1 MATTTFLQGLNAPDL
16 GLFINGEDFAAT
28 TDMTETLNQ
37 TVTYGDA
44 FGTDGP
50 VLRTVRYADEN
61 TVTFTATLL
70 KTGVA
75 NGLNSEDT
83 LKALRDFEIITRRG
97 DDPNHGHHVYDNCNW
112 TSIVITSGVDSV
124 TLQATISVP
133 GFSVQSAGFIALE
146 GQT

>member
-1 MATTTFLQGLNAPDL
+1 MTTFLQGLNAPDL

-50 VLRTVRYADEN
+50 ILRTVQNADEN

-70 KTGVA
+70 KQGVA
-75 NGLNSEDT
+75 NGLNDEST
-83 LKALRDFEIITRRG
+83 LKALRDFEIITSRG
-97 DDPNHGHHVYDNCNW
+97 NTRAVYDNCNW
-112 TSIVITSGVDSV
+112 TSIVITSSTTSV

-133 GFSVQSAGFIALE
+133 GFTQQQGLVTPTKTSIV
-146 GQT
+146 